1 MFLFVNI
8 FGLRLQRHR
17 LHALNLESGNVL
29 VKFTKHVLSDSILH
43 CASAK
48 SLLKK
53 GKAQIL
59 ENYTLLVFR
68 TSNPFI
74 YYIITLFGSSLQFLT
89 PYNMCTD
96 NVN

>member
-29 VKFTKHVLSDSILH
+29 VKFTKKCYLTKHVLSDSILH

-48 SLLKK
+48 SPLKK

-74 YYIITLFGSSLQFLT
+74 
-89 PYNMCTD
+89 
-96 NVN
+96 